1 VIFLLSFFSYAI
13 GILSATI
20 NWLIA
25 IAIIPLLVYLLL
37 KKQSKYYA
45 LVLLLLFIFG
55 IIRSYLYLP
64 GKNGEI
70 QTYGIVFSAKSNYA
84 LICSFKGNYYI
95 QGNYEVGDI
104 LKVTGHSFELSFAH
118 YESSFDFEK
127 YLNNKF
133 VFHEI
138 KSSEIS
144 TIFKSPIRINAYK
157 SFCLY
162 FLDDK
167 VYKLITSILFGDF
180 YSDDVDLASLGIL
193 RFFSLSGFHISFIFS
208 FIDNHCSDK
217 SKKLFNIFKTIIFCI
232 LLSFSNFKFAFIR
245 LFIDSLLKILLK
257 KKKIEINRFA
267 YISLLGII
275 LLVINPNYIQELGF
289 IYTFILLFTIELLK
303 TSSKK
308 EKKIKSYIINTFILL
323 PLIIYD
329 TKNFNPLT
337 FIVGYLFS
345 PIFLALFIF
354 SLPLLIFPNLG
365 IAINYLGRT
374 VLFIISKLNVLSFAK
389 IPSHLSLIFII
400 VFYLIFLFLCY
411 FKYISFSLGLKT
423 CLSVQI
429 AVIVI
434 SLVPFPK
441 LSSYIRFIDVGQGD
455 ATLIQIKNK
464 NYLFDTG
471 GNIQVDLATECLI
484 PYFNKIGISSLDAVF
499 ITHRDYD
506 HYGALDSLQKNFEI
520 KNIYYNDIS
529 NLSFNN
535 MDVKNI
541 NTFKDQS
548 SENHDSAV
556 YYVTIKNNVNLLIMG
571 DAPKE
576 IESSIMNKYDD
587 IKCDFLKVGHHGANT
602 SSSFSFLSW
611 IKPKVAIISCG
622 ENNRYG
628 HPHQEVLNNLEALKI
643 QYRRTDK
650 EGTIVY
656 KI

>member
-1 VIFLLSFFSYAI
+1 MIFLLSFFSYAI

-20 NWLIA
+20 NWFIA
-25 IAIIPLLVYLLL
+25 IALIPILVYLFL
-37 KKQSKYYA
+37 KKQSKYNV
-45 LVLLLLFIFG
+45 LVLLLLFVFG
-55 IIRSYLYLP
+55 IIRSYLYIP

-70 QTYGIVFSAKSNYA
+70 QTYGIVFSAKGNYA
-84 LICSFKGNYYI
+84 LICTIKGNYYI

-104 LKVTGHSFELSFAH
+104 LKVIGHSFDLSFAH

-138 KSSEIS
+138 KGSKILA
-144 TIFKSPIRINAYK
+144 IFKSPIRINAYK
-157 SFCLY
+157 SFCLS

-167 VYKLITSILFGDF
+167 VSKLISSILFGDF
-180 YSDDVDLASLGIL
+180 YSNDVDLASLGIL

-208 FIDNHCSDK
+208 FIDNHSLDK
-217 SKKLFNIFKTIIFCI
+217 SKKLLSVFKTITICI
-232 LLSFSNFKFAFIR
+232 LLVLSNFKFAFIR
-245 LFIDSLLKILLK
+245 LSIDLFLKIALK

-289 IYTFILLFTIELLK
+289 IYTFILLLSIELLK

-308 EKKIKSYIINTFILL
+308 EKKFKSYIINTFILL

-345 PIFLALFIF
+345 PVFLALFIF
-354 SLPLLIFPNLG
+354 SLPLLFFPNLG

-374 VLFIISKLNVLSFAK
+374 VLFIISKLNILTFAK
-389 IPSHLSLIFII
+389 IPSHLSLIFIFA
-400 VFYLIFLFLCY
+400 FYLIFLLFCY
-411 FKYISFSLGLKT
+411 FKYISFYLGLKT
-423 CLSVQI
+423 CLSIQI
-429 AVIVI
+429 VIIVI

-471 GNIQVDLATECLI
+471 GNIKVDLATECLI
-484 PYFNKIGISSLDAVF
+484 PYFNKIGISKLDAVF

-506 HYGALDSLQKNFEI
+506 HYGALASLQKNFEI

-529 NLSFNN
+529 HLSFNN
-535 MDVKNI
+535 IEVNNI
-541 NTFKDQS
+541 NTFKDGS

-556 YYVTIKNNVNLLIMG
+556 YHVTIKNKTNLLIMG

-576 IESSIMNKYDD
+576 IENSIMNKYNY
-587 IKCDFLKVGHHGANT
+587 IKCDYLKVGHHGANT

-622 ENNRYG
+622 EKNKYG

-643 QYRRTDK
+643 PYKRTDK